1 MSKYAQLVSDKLREN
16 IEEYIGVNQPQAGDK
31 LPSERSLAQMF
42 QANRIT
48 LRRALQQMAGEGQI
62 YSIPGQGTYVACE
75 KFCENADGSISFS
88 SSWNQAGH
96 RVSSKLIHFAVADS
110 NLKTSQLLGVPLG
123 SRVYELRRIR
133 LIDDIPISIE
143 TSYLLEEMCPGLNR
157 FDFRRSRGL
166 YQTLKE
172 EYGIEIVQQQQNI
185 RATKLREEEADLL
198 CSDPGASAFYVSAVG
213 IAKDGKSIER
223 SLSVT
228 RADRYAISYHVKINP
243 VKNTGSIQP
252 G

>member
-1 MSKYAQLVSDKLREN
+1 MSKYAQLVSDKLRED
-16 IEEYIGVNQPQAGDK
+16 IEEYIETHQLKEGDK
-31 LPSERSLAQMF
+31 LPSERSLSKLF

-62 YSIPGQGTYVACE
+62 YSIPGQGTYVAHE

-88 SSWNQAGH
+88 RSWNREGH
-96 RVSSKLIHFAVADS
+96 RVSSKLIHFSVADS

-123 SRVYELRRIR
+123 SRVYELRRLR

-143 TSYLLEEMCPGLNR
+143 TSYLLEDVCPGLNR
-157 FDFRRSRGL
+157 FDFRRNRGL

-172 EYGIEIVQQQQNI
+172 EYGIEIVQQQQSI
-185 RATKLREEEADLL
+185 RATSLREEEADLL
-198 CSDPGASAFYVSAVG
+198 CSEPGASAFYVSAVG
-213 IAKDGKSIER
+213 IAGDGRSVER

-228 RADRYAISYHVKINP
+228 RADRYAISYHVRMNP
-243 VKNTGSIQP
+243 AKSSSAV
-252 G
+252 